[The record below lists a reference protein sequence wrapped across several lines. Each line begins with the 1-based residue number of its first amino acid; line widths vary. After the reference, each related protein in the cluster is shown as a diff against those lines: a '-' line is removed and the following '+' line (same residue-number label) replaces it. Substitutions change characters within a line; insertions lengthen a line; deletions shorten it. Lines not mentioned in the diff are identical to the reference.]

1 MQGAQWALRAK
12 KHPVYVAERSG
23 GHANKLL
30 WRRPMPPVLILNKGL
45 DGGVSLQVFSGA
57 MSYDCALGGIKK
69 VEGML
74 EIVGI
79 AA

>member
-1 MQGAQWALRAK
+1 
-12 KHPVYVAERSG
+12 
-23 GHANKLL
+23 
-30 WRRPMPPVLILNKGL
+30 MPPVLILNKGL